1 MNATKISQMTAQVAR
16 MTDDEIKG
24 DIDALRWGAP
34 FPTEYQIARYNA
46 LQDEAQRRED
56 AWKLRHAA

>member
-1 MNATKISQMTAQVAR
+1 MNATKIAQMVQQIAR
-16 MTDDEIKG
+16 MSDDHIAR

-46 LQDEAQRRED
+46 LQDEAQHRED
-56 AWKLRHAA
+56 VWKLRHAA